1 MRRMRKGSEDL
12 DSTVN
17 PYILRKIKFKQFMRK
32 NAKNLENSANNEK
45 NKKMIWIIPLFG
57 YLMLWISRVYINNI
71 HGN

>member
-45 NKKMIWIIPLFG
+45 NKKMI
-57 YLMLWISRVYINNI
+57 
-71 HGN
+71 